1 MESVEKGSAALIE
14 GIQAD
19 ALTQREQ
26 IINEAEAKAAE
37 KRKYA
42 QKKVDSILKNAQRKG
57 QEQADTIKRK
67 ALSQVELE
75 VKRQSLRFRDRLMQ
89 DVVAQVE
96 EKLKSMVKQKDYSAV
111 LLDWITEAA
120 LGLGVDRA
128 QVNASSEERSLIT
141 ETLLAEA
148 CKQVNTRT
156 GKTVQLTL
164 SDADPLTAQ
173 GILLTAA
180 DGRVAF
186 NNQVKTRMRRNQQS
200 IHKLI
205 YEAVF
210 APKQEEQL

>member
-19 ALTQREQ
+19 ALTQREE
-26 IINEAEAKAAE
+26 IIKEAATQAAE

-42 QKKVDSILKNAQRKG
+42 DKKVDSILKNAQRKG
-57 QEQADTIKRK
+57 QEQADSIKRK

-75 VKRQSLRFRDRLMQ
+75 VKRQALRFRDRLMQ
-89 DVVAQVE
+89 DVMAQVE
-96 EKLKSMVKQKDYSAV
+96 EKLKSMVKHKDYSAV
-111 LLDWITEAA
+111 LIDWIIEAA
-120 LGLGVDRA
+120 LGLGVDKA
-128 QVNASSEERSLIT
+128 QVNASSEERRLIT
-141 ETLLAEA
+141 ETLLDQA

-156 GKTVQLTL
+156 GKTVQLSL
-164 SDADPLTAQ
+164 ADAKPLDAQ

-186 NNQVKTRMRRNQQS
+186 NNQVKTRIMRNQRA
-200 IHKLI
+200 IHQLI

>member
-1 MESVEKGSAALIE
+1 MEKGSAALIE

-26 IINEAEAKAAE
+26 IIKAAAVQAAE
-37 KRKYA
+37 KCKYA
-42 QKKVDSILKNAQRKG
+42 DKKVDSILKNAQRKG
-57 QEQADTIKRK
+57 QEQAEAIKRK

-75 VKRQSLRFRDRLMQ
+75 VKRNALHFRDMLMQ
-89 DVVAQVE
+89 DIMVQVQ
-96 EKLKSMVKQKDYSAV
+96 EKLNTMVRQNDYPAV

-120 LGLGVDRA
+120 LGLGADSA

-141 ETLLAEA
+141 ETLLAQA
-148 CKQVNTRT
+148 CKQVNARM
-156 GKTVQLTL
+156 GNAIQLRL
-164 SDADPLTAQ
+164 SDADPLAHQ

-186 NNQVKTRMRRNQQS
+186 NNQVKTRIMRNQRT
-200 IHKLI
+200 IHQLI

-210 APKQEEQL
+210 AAKQEEQL